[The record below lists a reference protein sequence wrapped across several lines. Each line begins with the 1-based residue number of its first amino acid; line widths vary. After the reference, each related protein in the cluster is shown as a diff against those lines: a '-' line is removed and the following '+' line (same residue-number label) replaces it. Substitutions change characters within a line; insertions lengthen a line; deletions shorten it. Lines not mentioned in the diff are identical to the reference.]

1 MNAAGLLGQQDKLGS
16 LAAGKYA
23 DVAGFVSD
31 PLADIDAIRDVRLV
45 VKGGSV
51 ARNDLAA

>member
-1 MNAAGLLGQQDKLGS
+1 MNAAGLLGQQDNLGS

-23 DVAGFVSD
+23 DLAGFASD